1 MLTLAPP
8 PLRYQVRLWDVEVAV
23 ERGDDAMS
31 LNINGGQKQV
41 AVLKDSRGIKTGC
54 TAVAWQ
60 PDGQTIMCGGRD
72 GSLQL
77 WEFKSSDFRPV
88 VLATNSTPR
97 WESQSANM
105 WAKAVA
111 RGAHDG
117 GSDTDIS
124 CVRWHRDGHRLA
136 SRSNDGTLKLWDVR
150 RFDRP
155 LAQWDNLPAL
165 SSCVGCDFSPDG
177 ALLVTGTSVK
187 RGAGT
192 PQLVF
197 FSTDTLERV
206 ASVDVDG
213 ASVVPLLWHP
223 KLNQIVAGN
232 ADGASYVMYD
242 PSMSEKGAMTCT
254 AKRAPKRAA
263 LSYTG
268 GAMHIMTPH
277 ALPMFREENHD
288 HKKQRSMDRADPLKS
303 RKPDQQMSGP
313 GRGGVIG
320 TTFHHSMMKVMQKDR
335 IDAFNNTDPR
345 EALLK
350 HAQAAIDDPKY
361 VTNAYAQNQPQVVA
375 GTHLADTVE
384 SDDEDTVLGNLQAEQ
399 DAVVSK
405 LPTWTQTKGSGK

>member
-1 MLTLAPP
+1 M
-8 PLRYQVRLWDVEVAV
+8 
-23 ERGDDAMS
+23 
-31 LNINGGQKQV
+31 
-41 AVLKDSRGIKTGC
+41 
-54 TAVAWQ
+54 
-60 PDGQTIMCGGRD
+60 
-72 GSLQL
+72 
-77 WEFKSSDFRPV
+77 
-88 VLATNSTPR
+88 
-97 WESQSANM
+97 
-105 WAKAVA
+105 
-111 RGAHDG
+111 
-117 GSDTDIS
+117 
-124 CVRWHRDGHRLA
+124 
-136 SRSNDGTLKLWDVR
+136 
-150 RFDRP
+150 
-155 LAQWDNLPAL
+155 
-165 SSCVGCDFSPDG
+165 
-177 ALLVTGTSVK
+177 
-187 RGAGT
+187 
-192 PQLVF
+192 
-197 FSTDTLERV
+197 
-206 ASVDVDG
+206 DVDG

-288 HKKQRSMDRADPLKS
+288 HKKQRSLDRADPLKS

-375 GTHLADTVE
+375 GTHLAETVE

-399 DAVVSK
+399 DAVVAK
-405 LPTWTQTKGSGK
+405 LPTWTQTKGSGR